1 MGVVTLEDVKKCEE
15 VITFLEI
22 ADKQLKG
29 LGIQSTHTDMLDLL
43 PPCR

>member
-29 LGIQSTHTDMLDLL
+29 LGYTAVSYTHLL
-43 PPCR
+43 GI